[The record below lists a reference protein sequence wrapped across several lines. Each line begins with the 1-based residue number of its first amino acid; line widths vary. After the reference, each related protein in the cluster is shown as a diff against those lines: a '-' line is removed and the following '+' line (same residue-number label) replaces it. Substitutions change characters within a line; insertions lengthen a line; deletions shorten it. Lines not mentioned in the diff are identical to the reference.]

1 MSEFIT
7 NVSDASFDQD
17 VIQAEGPVLVDYW
30 AEWCGPCRMVSPIV
44 DQIADENSDKLT
56 VVKVNTD
63 DNLETA
69 SKYGITSIP
78 ALYVF
83 KDGEVAKTII
93 GARPKPAL
101 EEELAEFI

>member
-1 MSEFIT
+1 
-7 NVSDASFDQD
+7 
-17 VIQAEGPVLVDYW
+17 
-30 AEWCGPCRMVSPIV
+30 
-44 DQIADENSDKLT
+44 
-56 VVKVNTD
+56 VNTD

-101 EEELAEFI
+101 EEELADFI